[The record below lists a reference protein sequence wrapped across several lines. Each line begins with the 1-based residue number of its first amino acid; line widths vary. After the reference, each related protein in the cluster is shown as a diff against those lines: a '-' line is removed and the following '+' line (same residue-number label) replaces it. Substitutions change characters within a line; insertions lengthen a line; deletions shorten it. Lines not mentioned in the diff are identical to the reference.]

1 MTNPLKDKALLTASY
16 GLACKRPFARR
27 LAKADA
33 PFRNS
38 LPFWKGRSLPL
49 AFGRVKKLP
58 TRSLIRQNLSQ
69 AMPAEAIGNGY
80 RIYSHRAACFDPRSQ
95 YEIHKVARNG
105 Q

>member
-49 AFGRVKKLP
+49 AFGRVKKVA
-58 TRSLIRQNLSQ
+58 TRALLRQNRIQ
-69 AMPAEAIGNGY
+69 APQTKAIGNGY
-80 RIYSHRAACFDPRSQ
+80 SIYSRRAACFAPRSQ
-95 YEIHKVARNG
+95 YEIHKTARNG